1 MEEIKNQIDNLE
13 SMISDQ
19 QNRLISLGDKIDTAE
34 RENNEDEAELYRQE
48 YKNISDNI
56 DQITSQLMNIM
67 GRLRNL
73 ID

>member
-48 YKNISDNI
+48 YKYISDNI